1 MLFWFCFTKAFIFAL
16 ILYFV
21 MYFSLGSIVN
31 WRALELLFGAVFV
44 YVGYLKFTEIGLDF
58 VMSFPLLI
66 VNALIFF
73 AIGVLMVLSRSH
85 IAVVGL
91 VLVALGI
98 SLHGLGF
105 FESYSVSYLFYRFGI
120 QPVMFLTDFLM
131 PMLAV
136 VWVWKGGSY

>member
-1 MLFWFCFTKAFIFAL
+1 MAFIFGFD
-16 ILYFV
+16 LYFI
-21 MYFSLGSIVN
+21 MYFSLGSLVN
-31 WRALELLFGAVFV
+31 GRALELLFGAVFV
-44 YVGYLKFTEIGLDF
+44 CVGYLKFAEIGLGF
-58 VMSFPLLI
+58 VMSYPLLI

-73 AIGVLMVLSRSH
+73 AIGVLMVLSRPH

-105 FESYSVSYLFYRFGI
+105 FESYSVSYLLYKFGI

-131 PMLAV
+131 PVLAV

>member
-1 MLFWFCFTKAFIFAL
+1 
-16 ILYFV
+16 
-21 MYFSLGSIVN
+21 MYFSLGSLVDG
-31 WRALELLFGAVFV
+31 RALELLFGAVFV

-58 VMSFPLLI
+58 VMSYPLLI

-73 AIGVLMVLSRSH
+73 AIGVLMVLSRPH

-105 FESYSVSYLFYRFGI
+105 FESYSFSYLFYRFGI